1 MTNPVPQRLWL
12 AGATG
17 LIGREVL
24 DLALQNRCEV
34 HALLR
39 RAAPELPNSPH
50 LHAHQVD
57 FAAPTLGLSSPL
69 PAADALIICLGT
81 TIKVAGSQEAFRAL
95 DFGAVLAVAKLARD
109 AGVSRC
115 AVVSA
120 LGADP
125 ASGVFYN
132 RVKGEM
138 EQALMALNFPQL
150 LIARPSLLVGDRAR
164 LGQPAR
170 AGEQWAERLS
180 RPLRGLIPA
189 RWRPITASAV
199 ARALWLG
206 VTNESGPRL
215 RILESDQLQALAGTQ
230 AC

>member
-1 MTNPVPQRLWL
+1 MTNPVPQSLWL

-24 DLALQNRCEV
+24 DLALQSPCEV

-39 RAAPELPNSPH
+39 RAAPELPNSPR
-50 LHAHQVD
+50 LHCQQID
-57 FAAPTLGLSSPL
+57 FAAPALGLKTPL

-95 DFGAVLAVAKLARD
+95 DFGAVLAVATLARD
-109 AGVSRC
+109 AGVRRC

-125 ASGVFYN
+125 TSGVFYN

-138 EQALMALNFPQL
+138 EQALTALNFPQL

-180 RPLRGLIPA
+180 RPLRWLIPA
-189 RWRPITASAV
+189 RWRPIAASTV

-206 VTNESGPRL
+206 LANDKGPRL
-215 RILESDQLQALAGTQ
+215 RILESDQLQTLADTQ